1 MEKNS
6 FFYEKNLCF
15 AFSIERLNYSDIN
28 DILSNKDKLQ
38 IMRKNLIDKQYWL
51 KQDYLFE
58 TILKKLEDL
67 GI

>member
-58 TILKKLEDL
+58 TILKNLK
-67 GI
+67 I

>member
-1 MEKNS
+1 MI
-6 FFYEKNLCF
+6 FF
-15 AFSIERLNYSDIN
+15 
-28 DILSNKDKLQ
+28 NKDQLQ